1 MLTIQAA
8 DSRDLM
14 LGTNTIHGLGIMIT
28 NPNQGKRS
36 SAVLALENVAE
47 HGKLWFDNNSQ
58 ILMGLWDHRGHRS
71 SGSDIISALTEML
84 NRGGGDGHSDVA
96 NTFSTLLAQG
106 LLISTAILCKPY
118 LHLFKMPL
126 GRWWWNP
133 TYCQSWR
140 ICWKARISTNES

>member
-47 HGKLWFDNNSQ
+47 HGKL
-58 ILMGLWDHRGHRS
+58 
-71 SGSDIISALTEML
+71 
-84 NRGGGDGHSDVA
+84 
-96 NTFSTLLAQG
+96 
-106 LLISTAILCKPY
+106 
-118 LHLFKMPL
+118 
-126 GRWWWNP
+126 
-133 TYCQSWR
+133 
-140 ICWKARISTNES
+140 